1 MKKKIM
7 SQNICNGLLRP
18 YRRNTEQNNM
28 WKKLWHPKEAAK
40 KAYSDKYGQNLYKAL
55 VEFSASHI

>member
-1 MKKKIM
+1 MGFWDLIEEIQNKI
-7 SQNICNGLLRP
+7 IC
-18 YRRNTEQNNM
+18 E
-28 WKKLWHPKEAAK
+28 KKLWHPKEAAK